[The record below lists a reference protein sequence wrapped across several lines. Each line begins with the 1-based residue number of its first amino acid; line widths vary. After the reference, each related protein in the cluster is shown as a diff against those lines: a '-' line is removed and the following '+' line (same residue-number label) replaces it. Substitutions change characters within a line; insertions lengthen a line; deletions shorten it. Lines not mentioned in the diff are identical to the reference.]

1 MLFKSTHESKNF
13 PYQHQATLGDVV
25 RLLLLTI
32 SAAPVAAGHFLRG
45 KKCAYAAAR
54 KARADVDKN
63 RARSAANAAL
73 RNY

>member
-1 MLFKSTHESKNF
+1 
-13 PYQHQATLGDVV
+13 VV

-45 KKCAYAAAR
+45 KKCAYASAK